1 MKKDKVFLAG
11 TLALVTALMFTVC
24 DNPSGGGG
32 DPAGPP
38 AGMRLATPSAGNSVT
53 ITGDS
58 AYYYDPGYDFYKGV
72 FIEGRT
78 VSIRPFYIA
87 EYETTY
93 ELWYTV
99 YQWATDTNRGT
110 NRYTFA
116 NAGRE
121 GDDGSDGAAPTD
133 TAKKEPVTC
142 ISWRDAIV
150 WCNAYSEM
158 SGKEP
163 VYYTDSTY
171 STVVRTSTDEGGT
184 DTAADK
190 AVMKP
195 DAKGYRL
202 PTEAEWEYAA
212 RGGGTPST
220 SGTFADK
227 WAGTNEENA
236 LGNYAWYYDNSY
248 NMGSDHVDYGTHPVG
263 RKTGNS
269 LGLYDMSGNVWEWCW
284 DWYDS
289 IGTGTE
295 TDPAGPA
302 AGAFRV
308 ARGGSWLSNAS
319 GCAVAARGDASPGIW
334 RDNLGFRLA
343 ACP

>member
-1 MKKDKVFLAG
+1 MKKDKVFL
-11 TLALVTALMFTVC
+11 TLALAVILMFTAC

-32 DPAGPP
+32 NGVPASPP
-38 AGMRLATPSAGNSVT
+38 EGMRLATPGTGNSVT

-58 AYYYDPGYDFYKGV
+58 AYYYNSSDYNKGV

-99 YQWATDTNRGT
+99 YQWATDTNRGA

-121 GDDGSDGAAPTD
+121 GDDGIDGAAPTD
-133 TAKKEPVTC
+133 TAKKEPVTV

-158 SGKEP
+158 SNKEP
-163 VYYTDSTY
+163 VYYTDTTY

-195 DAKGYRL
+195 NAKGCRL

-220 SGTFADK
+220 TGTFANK
-227 WAGTNEENA
+227 WAGTTEENA
-236 LGNYAWYYDNSY
+236 LGTYVWYYDNSY
-248 NMGSDHVDYGTHPVG
+248 NLGSGYADYGTNPVG
-263 RKTGNS
+263 GKMGNR

-284 DWYDS
+284 DWYSDTVS
-289 IGTGTE
+289 TGTE
-295 TDPAGPA
+295 NDPTGPTS
-302 AGAFRV
+302 GSLRV
-308 ARGGSWLSNAS
+308 FRGGSWDYGAS
-319 GCAVAARGDASPGIW
+319 YCAVARRERAYPGSWIV
-334 RDNLGFRLA
+334 NLGFRLA